1 MKNFTFVRPYSPDY
15 DDTNLND
22 NTNISMQNIF
32 GTQNNAGSVDGKGF
46 MERFTNLMFKDRI
59 VAAFNDNDP
68 TSTNNW
74 DKRWEVTEKN
84 TGSTFSFHAY
94 VIKSK

>member
-1 MKNFTFVRPYSPDY
+1 
-15 DDTNLND
+15 
-22 NTNISMQNIF
+22 
-32 GTQNNAGSVDGKGF
+32 
-46 MERFTNLMFKDRI
+46 MFKDRTN
-59 VAAFNDNDP
+59 AAFNDP
-68 TSTNNW
+68 TYTTNW